1 MASYDY
7 YHNQKTKLF
16 FDIETI
22 PASEE
27 LKEAA
32 IDSERRKWKNKDFA
46 DDDEALFRASAL
58 SGNFGRI
65 FCIGYAIDDEGA
77 KIISGEEAKILNEW
91 WKIAKS
97 ASKFIGHNII
107 NFDIPFIYKRSI
119 VNKCSPTQ
127 LLPIKNFETENIYD
141 TDKQWN
147 RWVYQSTVKLHHLA
161 IALGLPSSK
170 DKGIDGSQ
178 VYDFY
183 LEDKHKEIYEYCKR
197 DVELTRKVY
206 KRMTFDF

>member
-1 MASYDY
+1 M
-7 YHNQKTKLF
+7 KLF

-22 PASEE
+22 PASIQ
-27 LKEAA
+27 LRDAA
-32 IDSERRKWKNKDFA
+32 IDSQRSKWRNKDIA
-46 DDDEALFRASAL
+46 EDEEALYRASAL
-58 SGNFGRI
+58 SGNFGQI
-65 FCIGYAIDDEGA
+65 FCIGYAVDNEPA
-77 KIISGEEAKILNEW
+77 QIIKGKESEILAIW

-119 VNKCSPTQ
+119 INKCSPTQ

-147 RWVYQSTVKLHHLA
+147 RWVYQSSIKLHHLA

-170 DKGIDGSQ
+170 EDGIDGSQ

-183 LEDKHKEIYEYCKR
+183 LKGKYQEIYEYCKR

-206 KRMTFDF
+206 ERMTFSD